1 MDKKALYMT
10 RQADDI
16 LTVKE
21 LASLLGVSKN
31 TIHYRVR
38 MGYLPDV
45 RLGNKQIFYKKDL
58 VEMGILAGYES
69 TDGEV
74 FYVE

>member
-10 RQADDI
+10 KQAEDI

-21 LASLLGVSKN
+21 LARILGVSKN
-31 TIHYRVR
+31 TIHYMVKT
-38 MGYLPDV
+38 GYLPDI
-45 RLGNKQIFYKKDL
+45 RLGNRQIFYKKEL
-58 VEMGILAGYES
+58 VEMGILKGYES

>member
-10 RQADDI
+10 KQADDI

-21 LASLLGVSKN
+21 LARILGVSKN
-31 TIHYRVR
+31 TIHYRVKI
-38 MGYLPDV
+38 GYLPDI
-45 RLGNKQIFYKKDL
+45 RLGNRQIFYKKEL
-58 VEMGILAGYES
+58 VEMGILKGYES
-69 TDGEV
+69 SDGEV